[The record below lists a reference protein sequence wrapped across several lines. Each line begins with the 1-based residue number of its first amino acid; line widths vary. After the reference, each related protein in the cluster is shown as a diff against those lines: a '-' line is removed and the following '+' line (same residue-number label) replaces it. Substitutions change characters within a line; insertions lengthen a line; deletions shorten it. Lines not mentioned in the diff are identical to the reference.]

1 VVLTLAGKF
10 LNFMHI
16 FILLCVGHT
25 SNEGTT
31 KCSDGVDIDEGGD
44 IEIYEVDVGNNAE
57 NSLDE
62 PTCLLEV
69 NDYRSSY
76 LSYILITCNY
86 VWIRMYLI

>member
-1 VVLTLAGKF
+1 MVLTLAGKF

-57 NSLDE
+57 NSL
-62 PTCLLEV
+62 EV